1 MREIDEQIPSESG
14 PIPPSTESPESVETM
29 RSVETM
35 HASSLQQIHNWTIHP
50 VGFGIAVLAIAFVAY
65 QLIGGLITYFL
76 FGVDV
81 AGNVQSMRAV
91 TVLSQLLFLVG
102 PAVALLYLQPWNA
115 VEVFRLRAPAL
126 APLLP
131 VAISVLGAQFFGQV
145 YLDVQQHVLRSYLL
159 PDALLP
165 LLDSFEKMISELY
178 ESLLVMRSPGEAL
191 FVLFVVGFTPA
202 VCEEA
207 LFRGTVQYS
216 FERVLRMRWV
226 LLLTG
231 AIFAMF
237 HLNPLTFVP
246 LTLLGAWL
254 GFVVWRGGSIWYAV
268 IGHALNNSLA
278 VVSLY
283 MLETDSF
290 VPKLDPGAFPDAA
303 TVLLGVAG
311 LAAFLLSVLWFWR
324 LTARPRHDSPSSL

>member
-1 MREIDEQIPSESG
+1 MREINEHIPPESE
-14 PIPPSTESPESVETM
+14 PIPPSTESPEPKSLWNETKIP
-29 RSVETM
+29 E
-35 HASSLQQIHNWTIHP
+35 WTIHP
-50 VGFGIAVLAIAFVAY
+50 VGFGIAVLAIAFASY
-65 QLIGGLITYFL
+65 QLIGGLITYLL

-81 AGNVQSMRAV
+81 GGNVQEMRVV
-91 TVLSQLLFLVG
+91 TVVSQVLFLVG

-131 VAISVLGAQFFGQV
+131 VAVAIIGAQFFGQV

-159 PDALLP
+159 PDGLLP
-165 LLDSFEKMISELY
+165 LLDSFEEMLSELY
-178 ESLLVMRSPGEAL
+178 ESLLIMRSPAEAL

-231 AIFAMF
+231 SIFAMF

-268 IGHALNNSLA
+268 IGHAMNNSLA
-278 VVSLY
+278 VFSLY
-283 MLETDSF
+283 MLESDSF
-290 VPKLDPGAFPDAA
+290 VPKLDPGAMPDAA
-303 TVLLGVAG
+303 TLLIGAAG

-324 LTARPRHDSPSSL
+324 LTANPRHDIPSS